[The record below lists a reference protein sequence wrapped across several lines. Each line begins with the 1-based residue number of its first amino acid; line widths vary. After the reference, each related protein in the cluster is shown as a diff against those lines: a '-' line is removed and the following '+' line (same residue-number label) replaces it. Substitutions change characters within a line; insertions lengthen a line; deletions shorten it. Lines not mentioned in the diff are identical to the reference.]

1 MTFKIGM
8 HETYFAWLDK
18 SRWNDLSKLGLF
30 TNKSILLEFKGTQT
44 FLPVMILSCQVR
56 PTQFNKE
63 FERYLGNTFAQSRV
77 I

>member
-1 MTFKIGM
+1 M
-8 HETYFAWLDK
+8 HENYFAWRDK
-18 SRWNDLSKLGLF
+18 SGLNDLSKLGLF
-30 TNKSILLEFKGTQT
+30 ANKSILLEFKGTET
-44 FLPVMILSCQVR
+44 FIPVMIFSCQVS